1 MQWSDGRERAVDR
14 DGPLRDAP
22 TTAPDA
28 ALRASAIRAREC
40 ICRMALA
47 RWSNGLETGSTK
59 EVDDMP
65 ATTTTTGPRTEEFRL
80 TGEEL
85 IAKIKELVNEG
96 NIRRIV
102 IKNEEGSTLIE
113 VPVTLG
119 VIGALLL
126 PVWAAIGALAA
137 VATNCAIVVERRDA

>member
-1 MQWSDGRERAVDR
+1 M
-14 DGPLRDAP
+14 P
-22 TTAPDA
+22 TTT
-28 ALRASAIRAREC
+28 S
-40 ICRMALA
+40 
-47 RWSNGLETGSTK
+47 
-59 EVDDMP
+59 
-65 ATTTTTGPRTEEFRL
+65 GPRTEEFRI

-119 VIGALLL
+119 VLGALLL

-137 VATNCAIVVERRDA
+137 VATNCTIVVERRDT

>member
-1 MQWSDGRERAVDR
+1 
-14 DGPLRDAP
+14 
-22 TTAPDA
+22 
-28 ALRASAIRAREC
+28 
-40 ICRMALA
+40 
-47 RWSNGLETGSTK
+47 
-59 EVDDMP
+59 MP
-65 ATTTTTGPRTEEFRL
+65 VTTTEPRTEEFRI

-96 NIRRIV
+96 SIRRIV

-137 VATNCAIVVERRDA
+137 VATNCTIVVERRDS

>member
-1 MQWSDGRERAVDR
+1 MPGT
-14 DGPLRDAP
+14 
-22 TTAPDA
+22 TTA
-28 ALRASAIRAREC
+28 
-40 ICRMALA
+40 
-47 RWSNGLETGSTK
+47 
-59 EVDDMP
+59 
-65 ATTTTTGPRTEEFRL
+65 PRTEEFRI

-119 VIGALLL
+119 VIGVLLL

-137 VATNCAIVVERRDA
+137 VATNCTIVVERRDA

>member
-1 MQWSDGRERAVDR
+1 
-14 DGPLRDAP
+14 
-22 TTAPDA
+22 
-28 ALRASAIRAREC
+28 
-40 ICRMALA
+40 
-47 RWSNGLETGSTK
+47 
-59 EVDDMP
+59 MP
-65 ATTTTTGPRTEEFRL
+65 ATTTEPRTEEFRI

-85 IAKIKELVNEG
+85 IAKTKELVNEG

-137 VATNCAIVVERRDA
+137 VATNCTIVVERRDS

>member
-1 MQWSDGRERAVDR
+1 
-14 DGPLRDAP
+14 
-22 TTAPDA
+22 
-28 ALRASAIRAREC
+28 
-40 ICRMALA
+40 
-47 RWSNGLETGSTK
+47 
-59 EVDDMP
+59 MP
-65 ATTTTTGPRTEEFRL
+65 TTTTEPRTEEFRI

-85 IAKIKELVNEG
+85 IAKTKELVNEG

-137 VATNCAIVVERRDA
+137 VATNCTIVVERRDS

>member
-1 MQWSDGRERAVDR
+1 
-14 DGPLRDAP
+14 
-22 TTAPDA
+22 
-28 ALRASAIRAREC
+28 
-40 ICRMALA
+40 
-47 RWSNGLETGSTK
+47 
-59 EVDDMP
+59 MP
-65 ATTTTTGPRTEEFRL
+65 GTTTEPRTEEFRI

-137 VATNCAIVVERRDA
+137 VATNCTIVVERRDA